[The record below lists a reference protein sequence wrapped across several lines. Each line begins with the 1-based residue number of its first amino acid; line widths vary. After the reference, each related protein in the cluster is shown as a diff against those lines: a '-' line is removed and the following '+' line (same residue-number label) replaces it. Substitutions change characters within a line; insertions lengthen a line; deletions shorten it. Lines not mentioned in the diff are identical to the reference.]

1 MAINT
6 YLSKTESKKQNKP
19 TSGTKTE
26 SQIENILTVP
36 DGMELG
42 GQTKEEKGLKSTNW
56 QLQNCHGDVKYSIGN
71 REAIE
76 LICMTHGHE
85 QRSGDCLREWAVGAE
100 RGEGGKTGTTVIA
113 QSINY
118 NL

>member
-1 MAINT
+1 MNNKMAINT

-42 GQTKEEKGLKSTNW
+42 GQTKEEKGLRSTNW
-56 QLQNCHGDVKYSIGN
+56 LLQNSHRDVEYSTGN
-71 REAIE
+71 IVAKEY
-76 LICMTHGHE
+76 MYGPWT
-85 QRSGDCLREWAVGAE
+85 
-100 RGEGGKTGTTVIA
+100 
-113 QSINY
+113 
-118 NL
+118 